1 MKKYV
6 TLLILIYQTAFSNC
20 EYMYGQYYSY
30 FGNFDLEEYV
40 FGEDNCCDEYFL
52 PMCGDDRVYF
62 EKEDYADFTDSENW
76 DIISNNVALTRAD
89 VRGLYNPLLESE
101 YIPGGTP
108 WNYEGEDY
116 GSPIGTLWR
125 IGGPTFGENTA
136 SAVDPTAFYSSWYT
150 WAFVAV
156 PGLLGMYSTEDDA
169 YYDFYVTNW
178 TSGNGNGWNGDGNG
192 SGNGGGFSYYRS
204 GPINPIPT
212 IVNIED
218 VPNDQGGRVYIT
230 FDRCYLDVN
239 SHPHGIDMYTIQRFD
254 PPNWVSLGS
263 IAGLGESSYI
273 YEATTLTDSLGQGN
287 DSTTFRVIALNY
299 VMDYTFYSD
308 EYNGQSV
315 DNIPPGVPEGLAV
328 SLENSQALVSWLPS
342 IDDDFQYYNLEKDSD
357 ETFQN
362 AQSFNTAQNSFTD
375 SDVEDGM
382 MYFYR
387 IRAADYSGNWSDYS
401 EIVQLSTLSNDNTNV
416 AERFMLHQNY
426 PNPFNPMTTLRYDI
440 PEDAFVKFKVFD
452 MSGNAVKTLVNKTM
466 ISGFK
471 SIRWDATNNLGQPVS
486 AGVYLYT
493 IEAGEFRQTKKMI
506 LLK

>member
-6 TLLILIYQTAFSNC
+6 TLLILIYQNVFADC

-30 FGNFDLEEYV
+30 YGNFDLEEYV

-125 IGGPTFGENTA
+125 IGGPTFGENSA
-136 SAVDPTAFYSSWYT
+136 SAVDPTASYSSWYT
-150 WAFVAV
+150 WAYAAV
-156 PGLLGMYSTEDDA
+156 PGLLGMYSNEDDA

-178 TSGNGNGWNGDGNG
+178 TSGNGQGWNGDGNG

-204 GPINPIPT
+204 RPINPIPT

-328 SLENSQALVSWLPS
+328 SLENSQALISWLPS
-342 IDDDFQYYNLEKDSD
+342 IDDDFQYYNLEKDTD

-440 PEDAFVKFKVFD
+440 PEDAFVKFRVFD

-466 ISGFK
+466 TSGFK